1 MFIIDKTDIWMV
13 EEEPIKNFDFGK
25 LEKMVDED

>member
-13 EEEPIKNFDFGK
+13 EEESIKNFDFGK